1 MKRSWC
7 IPASTMIRGCQATS
21 LPSWVFLNRTS
32 ISRSALDRTPRRP
45 APCHAA
51 AFVIALRSDL
61 HALPTAE
68 MWEAMRSADERPAR
82 PLEWETIPEG
92 DFVPGFDPADRALL
106 HVLDDPA
113 MTAPTQTV
121 SPSG

>member
-1 MKRSWC
+1 MPGTTLYLESRLFEDLKTLAARRGLRVSQL
-7 IPASTMIRGCQATS
+7 ASV
-21 LPSWVFLNRTS
+21 L
-32 ISRSALDRTPRRP
+32 
-45 APCHAA
+45 
-51 AFVIALRSDL
+51 LR
-61 HALPTAE
+61 
-68 MWEAMRSADERPAR
+68 EAVRSADERPAR